1 MPRTKKTTEEKAKK
15 KSEASEKKIEKK
27 AKLTVAEFEK
37 EVIKLA
43 EQGLTAEKIGE
54 ALRKQGNHSKEHGIK
69 ISKILKEKNLYVI
82 PDIKNIEKKYEALE
96 KHAQK
101 NKQDKRAKREK
112 DRLFAKLRRARKH
125 YKIQ

>member
-1 MPRTKKTTEEKAKK
+1 MPRTKKTAEGKTSEE
-15 KSEASEKKIEKK
+15 KIEKK

-54 ALRKQGNHSKEHGIK
+54 TLRRQDNHPKEHGIK

-82 PDIKNIEKKYEALE
+82 PDVKNIEKKYELLA
-96 KHAQK
+96 KHAEK